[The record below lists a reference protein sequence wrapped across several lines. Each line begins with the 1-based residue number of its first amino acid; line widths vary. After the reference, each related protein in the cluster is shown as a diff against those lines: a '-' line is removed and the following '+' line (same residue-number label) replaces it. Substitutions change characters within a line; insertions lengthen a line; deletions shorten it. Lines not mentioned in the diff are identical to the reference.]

1 VCRNNS
7 KITIKSEE
15 TGMDHGEPGNKRN
28 YNEFEINKIYPGETA
43 VKPQLPLWYIKS
55 KNTIWY
61 ILSVIEVLLLLRF
74 IFKLL
79 GANTAS
85 GFTIFLYSITNILT
99 APFSGIFNP
108 VRSAGL
114 VTTSVFEPATII
126 AMAIYALAA
135 WGIIRLL
142 WIKVSRDGS

>member
-1 VCRNNS
+1 
-7 KITIKSEE
+7 
-15 TGMDHGEPGNKRN
+15 MDRGEPGNKN
-28 YNEFEINKIYPGETA
+28 KYNEFEINKIYPGETA
-43 VKPQLPLWYIKS
+43 LKPHLPIWYVKS

-74 IFKLL
+74 IFRLL
-79 GANTAS
+79 GANTGS

-99 APFSGIFNP
+99 MPFSGIFNP

-114 VTTSVFEPATII
+114 VTSSVFEPATII

-142 WIKVSRDGS
+142 WIKVSRNGS

>member
-1 VCRNNS
+1 
-7 KITIKSEE
+7 
-15 TGMDHGEPGNKRN
+15 MDHGESGNKRK
-28 YNEFEINKIYPGETA
+28 YDEFEINKIYPGETT
-43 VKPQLPLWYIKS
+43 VRPQLPIWYVKS

-79 GANTAS
+79 GANTNS

-99 APFSGIFNP
+99 MPFSGIFNP
-108 VRSAGL
+108 IRSTGL
-114 VTTSVFEPATII
+114 VTSSIFEPAIII

-142 WIKVSRDGS
+142 WIKVSRNGS